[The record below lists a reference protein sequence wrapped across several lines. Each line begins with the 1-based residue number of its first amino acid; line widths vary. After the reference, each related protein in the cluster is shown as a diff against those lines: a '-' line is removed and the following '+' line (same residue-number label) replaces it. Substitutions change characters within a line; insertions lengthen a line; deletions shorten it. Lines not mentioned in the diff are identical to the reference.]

1 MPGHDPTTPAP
12 DPSKPV
18 GGTAMLRDRADLDRA
33 VAFILAT
40 LQGHGYPRASLFA
53 VRLALE
59 EAVSNALHHGHRELP
74 PGTPVRLEYAVTSR
88 SVALTVE
95 DRGPGF
101 DPDAIPDPTLD
112 QNLES
117 PTGRGLMLM
126 RAYMTRVRF
135 NEAGNRVEMVYHRPP
150 ARNGHAPGRP
160 GG

>member
-12 DPSKPV
+12 DPSPPV

-33 VAFILAT
+33 VEHILAA
-40 LQGHGYPRASLFA
+40 LRGYGYPKASQFA

-59 EAVSNALHHGHRELP
+59 EAVSNALHHGHRAFP

-88 SVALTVE
+88 SVSLIVE

-101 DPDAIPDPTLD
+101 DPDAVPDPTLD
-112 QNLES
+112 ENLET

-135 NEAGNRVEMVYHRPP
+135 NEAGNRVEMLYDRPP
-150 ARNGHAPGRP
+150 SRNGTSSDRA